1 MSGHFF
7 TLEKQGKLYVA
18 RCNLCEYRA
27 IAPSEKEAVSMMYN
41 HYREAHEVIVYRKPA
56 AGGKSER

>member
-1 MSGHFF
+1 MSGQFF
-7 TLEKQGKLYVA
+7 TLEKHNNLYVA

-27 IAPSEKEAVSMMYN
+27 IAPSEKEAISMMRD
-41 HYREAHEVIVYRKPA
+41 HYREAHEVIVCRKPA